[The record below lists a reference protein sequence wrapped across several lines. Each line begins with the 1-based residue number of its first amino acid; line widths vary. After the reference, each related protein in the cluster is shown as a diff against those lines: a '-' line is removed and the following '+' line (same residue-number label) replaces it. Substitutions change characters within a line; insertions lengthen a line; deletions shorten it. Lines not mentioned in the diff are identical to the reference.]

1 MKLENHRKR
10 VSDSRRRSRH
20 MESCYKLGW
29 RCKKFMKGFPHQVG
43 EFGSDFGGDG
53 ERMGKW
59 LLQTH
64 ISI

>member
-1 MKLENHRKR
+1 
-10 VSDSRRRSRH
+10 
-20 MESCYKLGW
+20 
-29 RCKKFMKGFPHQVG
+29 MKGFPRQVG